1 MPSRERFRS
10 GRESIVQQPEY
21 QEKVQLAFH
30 KGEKPCI
37 TIRDLNISRS
47 TYYRILIAL
56 GIIIRSPLNGGN
68 ANNTN
73 EHTTDSV
80 QAFLNNNPVPES
92 AGKYYKEYQIR
103 SHQRCESSK

>member
-1 MPSRERFRS
+1 MLGRNRFRS

-30 KGEKPCI
+30 KGEKPCV

-68 ANNTN
+68 VK
-73 EHTTDSV
+73 EQTTDTV
-80 QAFLNNNPVPES
+80 QAFLNDNPVPES

>member
-1 MPSRERFRS
+1 MLSRNRFRS

-68 ANNTN
+68 NTD
-73 EHTTDSV
+73 TV
-80 QAFLNNNPVPES
+80 QAFLNDNPVPES